1 MAKDAGDMIGSVL
14 GTIVKEITENVTPD
28 SNGNGN
34 GHHLLHKDNG
44 GGALSGARGVAA
56 GAALAAAVPM
66 AGMAAKKVAM
76 KVGSPA
82 AGAKKLAEKAG
93 DKVSGGVKD
102 AVSDKVDE
110 VGGAPEIAKDAGKKM
125 LPSLGKKMIPGLG
138 GDDDSEGSE
147 DSGDSKGK
155 GQPGVGKGRRM
166 PIQQEVDI
174 AVPLSVAYNQWTQFE
189 EWPQFMHRID
199 RATQEDDDTISFR
212 TKIWG
217 KSKEFVGQIEEQIPD
232 ERIKWTVKEGV
243 AHTGVVT
250 FHELA
255 PKLTRV
261 TVSID
266 VQPGSLV
273 EKMARGMRHV
283 KRAVRADMHRF
294 KAFIEMEEEETGAWR
309 GEIHD
314 GEVAKRKSSSS
325 GSSKSSSSS
334 KPSGSSKSSSSSKSK
349 SSGGGRS
356 RSKKQSKPKSRKRG
370 S

>member
-14 GTIVKEITENVTPD
+14 GTIVKEITENVSSD
-28 SNGNGN
+28 GNGNGN
-34 GHHLLHKDNG
+34 GHHLLHKNG
-44 GGALSGARGVAA
+44 DGDGALSGAKGVAA

-66 AGMAAKKVAM
+66 AGMAAKKLAT
-76 KVGSPA
+76 KVGNPA
-82 AGAKKLAEKAG
+82 GGAKKLAESAG

-102 AVSDKVDE
+102 AVSDKVDDI
-110 VGGAPEIAKDAGKKM
+110 GGAPEVAKEAGKKM

-138 GDDDSEGSE
+138 GDDDSEDEGK
-147 DSGDSKGK
+147 DQK

-174 AVPLSVAYNQWTQFE
+174 AVPLKVAYNQWTQFE
-189 EWPQFMHRID
+189 EWPRFMHRID
-199 RATQEDDDTISFR
+199 RATQEEDDTVSFR
-212 TKIWG
+212 AKIWG
-217 KSKEFVGQIEEQIPD
+217 KSKEFVGQIEEQVPD
-232 ERIKWTVKEGV
+232 ERIKWTVKEGM

-266 VQPGSLV
+266 VQPGSMV
-273 EKMARGMRHV
+273 EKMARGMRHI
-283 KRAVRADMHRF
+283 KRAVRADLHRF

-325 GSSKSSSSS
+325 TKSRSSKSSSS
-334 KPSGSSKSSSSSKSK
+334 K
-349 SSGGGRS
+349 SSGGRS
-356 RSKKQSKPKSRKRG
+356 RAKKRSKPKSRKRG